1 MIHILWAT
9 IRPNQFKHMHQE
21 WINRSDNKD
30 LIKTYVAVN
39 TKEHEHYLKDY
50 LKNDYI
56 ITVDTNKIGVC
67 YPSYK
72 LTSKLGIDFGKCENN
87 DIVIFASDDFLAPQS
102 WDTYLINK
110 LKDKGDNG
118 LFVRDGYQRPDS
130 SNMLHPA
137 ITIPILT
144 YGALLKL
151 NRYIYHPAYTHMFS
165 DCELYDNLK
174 DLDLLYDDRIND
186 ETTFEHLHYA
196 AGKRNADDAD
206 KAYNSKWAEDEVTWN
221 KRKNMKIGDRL
232 L

>member
-9 IRPNQFKHMHQE
+9 IRPNQFKQMHQE

-39 TKEHEHYLKDY
+39 IKEHYDY
-50 LKNDYI
+50 LKNYLKNDHI
-56 ITVDTNKIGVC
+56 LTVNTNKIGVC
-67 YPSYK
+67 YPGYQ
-72 LTSKLGIDFGKCENN
+72 LTSKLGIDFGECKNN
-87 DIVIFASDDFLAPQS
+87 DIVIFASDDFLAPKS

-110 LKDKGDNG
+110 LKDQGNKA
-118 LFVRDGYQRPDS
+118 LFVRDGYQKPDS

-144 YGALLKL
+144 YGALLEL

-174 DLDLLYDDRIND
+174 DLNLLYDDRIND
-186 ETTFEHLHYA
+186 ETMFEHLHYA
-196 AGKRNADDAD
+196 AGKRKADEAD
-206 KAYNSKWAEDEVTWN
+206 QAYNSKWSEDEIIWN
-221 KRKNMKIGDRL
+221 KRKNMKLEDRL
-232 L
+232 A